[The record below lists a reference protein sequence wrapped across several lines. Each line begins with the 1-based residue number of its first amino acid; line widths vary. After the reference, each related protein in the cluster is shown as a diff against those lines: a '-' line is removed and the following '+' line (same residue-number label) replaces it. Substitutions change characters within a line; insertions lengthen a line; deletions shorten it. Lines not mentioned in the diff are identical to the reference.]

1 MDIHKIYDV
10 VIVGAGISGISSASH
25 IETYCNNI
33 KYIVL
38 ENRDDLGGTWDLF
51 KYPGIRSDSDMHTMG
66 LKLFPWPGKKFL
78 ADGPS
83 IKDYLIKAVDHF
95 KIRKNISFSKNV
107 TSINWNDSDSL
118 WYISLIDNN
127 TNEKIQLRSKF
138 IHSCAGYY
146 RYSSGYKPEFKS
158 CHEFN
163 GLFIHPQEWRKS
175 IDYKNKNVVVIGSGA
190 TAITLVPAM
199 ANEAN
204 HVTMIQRSPTY
215 IASMDDE
222 YKYLHHLSKIS
233 KKFAYWF
240 IRFTNIIRQQWMY
253 RQIRRWPEQS
263 KEKILDLI
271 KEELP
276 KEYVDKNLTPSYYP
290 WEQRLCI
297 IPDNDLFDTI
307 NENKAAIVTDT
318 IDEFYEDG
326 VILKSGKKIEADIII
341 SATGLVLENFGGIE
355 ILLDGVPIDIADTAT
370 YKSMMHS
377 DIPNFLNTFG
387 YINASWTLK
396 ADLTSKFLT
405 RLINFMKKNS
415 YQSCRPVIPKDMQL
429 TDEWLSEFSSGYIQR
444 ARDIFPKQGNKKPW
458 RNTQNYI
465 IDWFEINYGKIKD
478 KNLLFKK

>member
-1 MDIHKIYDV
+1 MDKDLIYDAL
-10 VIVGAGISGISSASH
+10 IVGAGISGISSASH
-25 IETYCNNI
+25 LETFCPDVN
-33 KYIVL
+33 YIIL
-38 ENRDDLGGTWDLF
+38 ENRTNLGGTWDLF

-66 LKLFPWPGKKFL
+66 LKLFPWPGNKFL

-83 IKDYLIKAVDHF
+83 IKKYLERAVEHF
-95 KIRKNISFSKNV
+95 NIRRNITFNKNV
-107 TSINWNDSDSL
+107 TSINWSNSESL
-118 WYISLIDNN
+118 WHVCVSDNK
-127 TNEKIQLRSKF
+127 TNEIIHLRSKF

-158 CHEFN
+158 SHIFN
-163 GLFIHPQEWRKS
+163 GLFIHPQEWRES
-175 IDYKNKNVVVIGSGA
+175 IDYKDKKVAVIGSGA

-199 ANEAN
+199 AKEAK

-215 IASMDDE
+215 IASMNDE
-222 YKYLHHLSKIS
+222 YKYLHHLSKVS

-240 IRFTNIIRQQWMY
+240 IRISNIARQQWMY

-276 KEYVDKNLTPSYYP
+276 KDYVEKHLTPDYLP

-297 IPDNDLFDTI
+297 IPDNDLFEVIKDK
-307 NENKAAIVTDT
+307 KASIETDV
-318 IDEFYEDG
+318 IEEFYENG
-326 VILKSGKKIEADIII
+326 LILKSGKKIEADIII
-341 SATGLVLENFGGIE
+341 SATGLVLENFGGME
-355 ILLDGVPIDIADTAT
+355 ILLDGKPIDIAKTAT

-405 RLINFMKKNS
+405 RLIHFMKKNDF
-415 YQSCRPVIPKDMQL
+415 QSCTPIIPKDMEL

-444 ARDIFPKQGNKKPW
+444 ARNIFPKQGNKKPW
-458 RNTQNYI
+458 INTQNYI
-465 IDWFEINYGKIKD
+465 IDWFEINHGNIKD

>member
-1 MDIHKIYDV
+1 VDIHKIYDV

-51 KYPGIRSDSDMHTMG
+51 QYPGIRSDSDMHTMG

-158 CHEFN
+158 CHKFN

-276 KEYVDKNLTPSYYP
+276 KEYVDEHLTPNYYP

-297 IPDNDLFDTI
+297 IPNNDLFKVI
-307 NENKAAIVTDT
+307 NNNKASIVTDA

-326 VILKSGKKIEADIII
+326 VILRSGKKIEADIII
-341 SATGLVLENFGGIE
+341 SATGLVLENFGGMK
-355 ILLDGVPIDIADTAT
+355 ILLDGVPINIGDTAT

-444 ARDIFPKQGNKKPW
+444 ARDIFPKQGNTKPW

>member
-25 IETYCNNI
+25 IETYCNNV

-83 IKDYLIKAVDHF
+83 IKNYLNKAVDHF
-95 KIRKNISFSKNV
+95 KIRKNISFGKNV

-118 WYISLIDNN
+118 WYISIIDHK

-263 KEKILDLI
+263 
-271 KEELP
+271 
-276 KEYVDKNLTPSYYP
+276 N
-290 WEQRLCI
+290 
-297 IPDNDLFDTI
+297 
-307 NENKAAIVTDT
+307 
-318 IDEFYEDG
+318 
-326 VILKSGKKIEADIII
+326 
-341 SATGLVLENFGGIE
+341 
-355 ILLDGVPIDIADTAT
+355 
-370 YKSMMHS
+370 
-377 DIPNFLNTFG
+377 
-387 YINASWTLK
+387 
-396 ADLTSKFLT
+396 
-405 RLINFMKKNS
+405 
-415 YQSCRPVIPKDMQL
+415 
-429 TDEWLSEFSSGYIQR
+429 
-444 ARDIFPKQGNKKPW
+444 
-458 RNTQNYI
+458 
-465 IDWFEINYGKIKD
+465 
-478 KNLLFKK
+478 